1 MEIGWEATASL
12 HLERQ
17 SFELKEA
24 TENRSYDK
32 IKQARTS

>member
-1 MEIGWEATASL
+1 MEIGWDATASL

-24 TENRSYDK
+24 TESRSHDK